1 MRRLRVVRGRPARA
15 GRPLALRLLAGG
27 LAAAG
32 MLGGGSA
39 PAWSASS
46 ADVTATIPVL
56 IKSVTISTRTL
67 AFGRCSGGYSTG
79 AGLGFPNGT
88 CTTERVTVTN
98 GSAPSTILVS
108 GANAT
113 PSDGGKA
120 WALCD
125 GPGAPPCMLNAP
137 GTDQFTEQDLAI
149 DLGLT
154 PACDLNFASTPC
166 GAAAPG
172 QAKAES
178 LRLYGPRSSTDQSTT
193 FTTQITWTAR

>member
-1 MRRLRVVRGRPARA
+1 MGRLRVSHGRPAKA
-15 GRPLALRLLAGG
+15 GRPLALRLIAAGV
-27 LAAAG
+27 AAAAL
-32 MLGGGSA
+32 LGGAS
-39 PAWSASS
+39 PAARSASS
-46 ADVTATIPVL
+46 AGVTATIPVV

-88 CTTERVTVTN
+88 CTTGQVTVTN
-98 GSAPSTILVS
+98 GAAPSTILVS

-125 GPGAPPCMLNAP
+125 GPGTPSCTLTAP
-137 GTDQFTEQDLAI
+137 GTDQYTEQDLAV

-154 PACDLNFASTPC
+154 GACDLNFASTPC
-166 GAAAPG
+166 GHAAPG

-193 FTTQITWTAR
+193 FTTQITWTAS